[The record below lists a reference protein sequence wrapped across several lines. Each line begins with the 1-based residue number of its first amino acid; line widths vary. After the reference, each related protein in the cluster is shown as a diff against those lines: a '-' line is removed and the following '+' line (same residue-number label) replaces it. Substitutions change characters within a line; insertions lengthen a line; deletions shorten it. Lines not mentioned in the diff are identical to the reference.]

1 MKKKGLIIT
10 IIVLVVLL
18 VLAGGAFAYIYF
30 GTDLLLS
37 ERQGF
42 EKYAIQL
49 VVGENKFISS
59 NLESYFN
66 RKETTPYTTDGTI
79 SADTMLIGEAA
90 STNSTDMQ
98 ELVDILRYSDQT
110 NISFEGKVD
119 NANKKFE
126 QNISINYS
134 DTVNFP
140 FTYRADGD
148 VYGIQSD
155 EIGTTFIAIENNNL
169 PTLLQNL
176 GTTDVTGIPDKLES
190 AELQNANFTDEEKIH
205 VLNTY
210 ILPIYNGLTDDKF
223 SKQDNSDG
231 SVTYTLTLTTEE
243 LKNILIQALELF
255 REDQLMID
263 KMNNI
268 IQELYGDN
276 YDEASMEINQ
286 RSIQEVINNI
296 GNTTVEDETAQ
307 LSITQADRKVSEINI
322 TYGEISVNI
331 SKSNANQYG
340 ENYNISVLQG
350 GYTLFELGIS
360 YSGINTDN
368 IHEQYIAT
376 LNIEDNSTITYH
388 YSNTVTFGGN
398 ISFVPLN
405 STNAAI
411 LNNYSS
417 EQIQTFLGQVG
428 LRIALINSEQ
438 MTELGYPTELINPII
453 MWFATPSIVTTMQE
467 QENIFN
473 SADEGHQNFNDT
485 LEQDN
490 ESLQAIE
497 EQLNSIYENA
507 EVSDTDESSD
517 VNISNIVE
525 DEVE

>member
-1 MKKKGLIIT
+1 MKKKGLIVA
-10 IIVLVVLL
+10 IIVIVVLL
-18 VLAGGAFAYIYF
+18 VLAGGAFTYIYF

-134 DTVNFP
+134 DTVKFP

-190 AELQNANFTDEEKIH
+190 TELQNANFTDEEKTHI
-205 VLNTY
+205 LNTY

-243 LKNILIQALELF
+243 LKNILIQALKIF
-255 REDQLMID
+255 REDQSMID

-276 YDEASMEINQ
+276 YDETSMEINQ
-286 RSIQEVINNI
+286 RSIQEVISNI
-296 GNTTVEDETAQ
+296 GNTTVEDGIVQ
-307 LSITQADRKVSEINI
+307 LGITQADRKVSEISI

-331 SKSNANQYG
+331 SKLSSNQSG
-340 ENYNISVLQG
+340 DNYNISILKG
-350 GYTLFELGIS
+350 GDTLFDLEMS
-360 YSGINTDN
+360 YSVIDTNSL
-368 IHEQYIAT
+368 HEQYIAT
-376 LNIEDNSTITYH
+376 VNIENKTTTKYH
-388 YSNTVTFGGN
+388 YSNTVTFGSN
-398 ISFVPLN
+398 ISFEPLN
-405 STNAAI
+405 ATNSAI
-411 LNNYSS
+411 LNSYST
-417 EQIQTFLGQVG
+417 EQLLPFLGQLG
-428 LRIALINSEQ
+428 IRIVQINNEQ
-438 MTELGYPTELINPII
+438 MTELGYPTELINPVI
-453 MWFATPSIVTTMQE
+453 MWFATPSIVTTMQN
-467 QENIFN
+467 QENIVDN
-473 SADEGHQNFNDT
+473 AEEGQQNFNET

-490 ESLQAIE
+490 ESLDNIE
-497 EQLNSIYENA
+497 GQIQDLYENSEA
-507 EVSDTDESSD
+507 NNIDT
-517 VNISNIVE
+517 SNITANIN
-525 DEVE
+525 

>member
-1 MKKKGLIIT
+1 MKKKGLIVA

-59 NLESYFN
+59 NLENYFS

-79 SADTMLIGEAA
+79 SADTMLIGKAD
-90 STNSTDMQ
+90 STNSTEVQ
-98 ELVDILRYSDQT
+98 QLVDILRYSDQT

-119 NANKKFE
+119 NTNKEFE

-134 DTVNFP
+134 DTVKFP

-176 GTTDVTGIPDKLES
+176 GATDVTGIPDKLES
-190 AELQNANFTDEEKIH
+190 TELQDANFTDEEKTHI
-205 VLNTY
+205 LNTY
-210 ILPIYNGLTDDKF
+210 ILPIYNSITDEKF

-231 SVTYTLTLTTEE
+231 SVTYMLSLTTEE
-243 LKNILIQALELF
+243 LKNIFIQALEIF

-276 YDEASMEINQ
+276 YDETSMEINQ
-286 RSIQEVINNI
+286 RSIQEVITNI
-296 GNTTVEDETAQ
+296 GNITVEEGMAQ
-307 LSITQADRKVSEINI
+307 ISITQVDRKVSEISI
-322 TYGEISVNI
+322 TYGEISVKI
-331 SKSNANQYG
+331 SKLNANQYG
-340 ENYNISVLQG
+340 EDYNISVLRG
-350 GYTLFELGIS
+350 DYTLFELGIN
-360 YSGINTDN
+360 YSGINSDS
-368 IHEQYIAT
+368 ILEQYTAT
-376 LNIEDNSTITYH
+376 LNIEDNSTTTYR
-388 YSNTVTFGGN
+388 YTNTVTFGGN
-398 ISFVPLN
+398 ISFEPLN

-411 LNNYSS
+411 LNSYSS
-417 EQIQTFLGQVG
+417 EQLLPFLGQLGV
-428 LRIALINSEQ
+428 RIVQINTEK
-438 MTELGYPTELINPII
+438 MTELGYPTELINPVI
-453 MWFATPSIVTTMQE
+453 MWVATPSIVTTMQE

-473 SADEGHQNFNDT
+473 NAEEGQQNFYDT
-485 LEQDN
+485 LEQES
-490 ESLQAIE
+490 ESLDEIE
-497 EQLNSIYENA
+497 EQIQGLYENSGTNS
-507 EVSDTDESSD
+507 VD
-517 VNISNIVE
+517 ISNIVA
-525 DEVE
+525 DPN

>member
-1 MKKKGLIIT
+1 MKKKGLIVA
-10 IIVLVVLL
+10 IIVIVVLL
-18 VLAGGAFAYIYF
+18 VLAGGAFTYIYF

-134 DTVNFP
+134 DTVKFP

-190 AELQNANFTDEEKIH
+190 TELQNANFTDEEKIH

-243 LKNILIQALELF
+243 LKNILIQALKIF
-255 REDQLMID
+255 REDQSMID

-276 YDEASMEINQ
+276 YDETSMEINQ
-286 RSIQEVINNI
+286 RSIQEVISNI
-296 GNTTVEDETAQ
+296 GNTTVEDGTVQ
-307 LSITQADRKVSEINI
+307 LGITQSDRKVNKISIN
-322 TYGEISVNI
+322 YGEITINI
-331 SKSNANQYG
+331 SKLSSNQSG
-340 ENYNISVLQG
+340 DNYNISILKG
-350 GYTLFELGIS
+350 GYTLFDLEMS
-360 YSGINTDN
+360 YSVIDTNSL
-368 IHEQYIAT
+368 HEQYIAT
-376 LNIEDNSTITYH
+376 VNIENKTTTKYH
-388 YSNTVTFGGN
+388 YSNTVTFGSN
-398 ISFVPLN
+398 ISFEPLN
-405 STNAAI
+405 ATNSAI
-411 LNNYSS
+411 LNSYST
-417 EQIQTFLGQVG
+417 EQLLPFLGQLG
-428 LRIALINSEQ
+428 IRIVQINNEQ
-438 MTELGYPTELINPII
+438 MTELGYPTELINPVI
-453 MWFATPSIVTTMQE
+453 MWFATPSIVTTMQN
-467 QENIFN
+467 QENIVDN
-473 SADEGHQNFNDT
+473 AEEGQQNFNET

-490 ESLQAIE
+490 ESLDNIE
-497 EQLNSIYENA
+497 GQIQDLYENSEA
-507 EVSDTDESSD
+507 NNIDT
-517 VNISNIVE
+517 SNITANIN
-525 DEVE
+525 

>member
-59 NLESYFN
+59 NLENYYN
-66 RKETTPYTTDGTI
+66 RKETTPYTTDGSI
-79 SADTMLIGEAA
+79 SAATMLIGDAA
-90 STNSTDMQ
+90 STNSTEVQ
-98 ELVDILRYSDQT
+98 KLVDILRYSDQAS
-110 NISFEGKVD
+110 ISFEGKVD

-134 DTVNFP
+134 DTVKFP

-190 AELQNANFTDEEKIH
+190 TELQNANFTDEEKIH
-205 VLNTY
+205 VLNSY

-243 LKNILIQALELF
+243 LKNILIQALKIF
-255 REDQLMID
+255 REDQSMID

-276 YDEASMEINQ
+276 YDETSMEINQ
-286 RSIQEVINNI
+286 RSIQEVISNI
-296 GNTTVEDETAQ
+296 GNTTVEDGTVQ
-307 LSITQADRKVSEINI
+307 LGITQSDRRVNKISIN
-322 TYGEISVNI
+322 YGEITINI
-331 SKSNANQYG
+331 SKLSSNQSG
-340 ENYNISVLQG
+340 DNYNISILKG
-350 GYTLFELGIS
+350 GYTLFDLEMS
-360 YSGINTDN
+360 YSVIDTNSLN
-368 IHEQYIAT
+368 EQYIAT
-376 LNIEDNSTITYH
+376 VNIENNSTITYH
-388 YSNTVTFGGN
+388 YSNTVTFGSN
-398 ISFVPLN
+398 ISFEPLN
-405 STNAAI
+405 ATNSAI
-411 LNNYSS
+411 LNSYST
-417 EQIQTFLGQVG
+417 EQLLPFLGQLG
-428 LRIALINSEQ
+428 IRIVQINNEQ
-438 MTELGYPTELINPII
+438 MTELGYPTELINPVI
-453 MWFATPSIVTTMQE
+453 MWFATPSIITTMQN
-467 QENIFN
+467 QENIVDN
-473 SADEGHQNFNDT
+473 AEKGQQNFNET

-490 ESLQAIE
+490 ESLDNIE
-497 EQLNSIYENA
+497 GQIQDLYENSEA
-507 EVSDTDESSD
+507 NNVDT
-517 VNISNIVE
+517 SNITANIN
-525 DEVE
+525 

>member
-1 MKKKGLIIT
+1 MKKKGLIVA
-10 IIVLVVLL
+10 IIVIVVLL
-18 VLAGGAFAYIYF
+18 VLAGGAFTYIYF

-134 DTVNFP
+134 DTVKFP

-190 AELQNANFTDEEKIH
+190 TELQNANFTDEEKIH

-243 LKNILIQALELF
+243 LKNILIQALKIF
-255 REDQLMID
+255 REDQSMID

-276 YDEASMEINQ
+276 YDETSMEINQ
-286 RSIQEVINNI
+286 RSIQEVISNI
-296 GNTTVEDETAQ
+296 GNTTVEDGTVQ
-307 LSITQADRKVSEINI
+307 LGITQSDRRVNKISIN
-322 TYGEISVNI
+322 YGEITINI
-331 SKSNANQYG
+331 SKLSSNQSG
-340 ENYNISVLQG
+340 DNYNISILKG
-350 GYTLFELGIS
+350 GYTLFDLEMS
-360 YSGINTDN
+360 YSVIDTNSL
-368 IHEQYIAT
+368 HEQYIAT
-376 LNIEDNSTITYH
+376 VNIENKTTTKYH
-388 YSNTVTFGGN
+388 YSNTVTFGSN
-398 ISFVPLN
+398 ISFEPLN
-405 STNAAI
+405 ATNSAI
-411 LNNYSS
+411 LNSYST
-417 EQIQTFLGQVG
+417 EQLLPFLGQLG
-428 LRIALINSEQ
+428 IRIVQINNEQ
-438 MTELGYPTELINPII
+438 MTELGYPTELINPVI
-453 MWFATPSIVTTMQE
+453 MWFATPSIITTMQN
-467 QENIFN
+467 QENIVDN
-473 SADEGHQNFNDT
+473 AEKGQQNFNET

-490 ESLQAIE
+490 ESLDNIE
-497 EQLNSIYENA
+497 GQLQDLYENSEA
-507 EVSDTDESSD
+507 NNVDT
-517 VNISNIVE
+517 SNITANIN
-525 DEVE
+525 